1 MPAKEKLSKWKEFA
15 KQKGIQKTKKSRK
28 VWDDRTQVCYLWSFI
43 SNSLIHKSAELMV
56 IKFHRLLYSSLC
68 VLSRNGDHAGAIKAP
83 VVIKIGCWKSPKML
97 VKRIFRFVLYFVSG
111 VYSVFQIVDSS
122 FAKTLSV
129 NATALFYYALSLVY
143 VLML

>member
-28 VWDDRTQVCYLWSFI
+28 VWDDRTQVCYLSSFI

-68 VLSRNGDHAGAIKAP
+68 VLSRNGDHAGAIKVP

-97 VKRIFRFVLYFVSG
+97 VKRIFRSVLYVVSG
-111 VYSVFQIVDSS
+111 VYSVF
-122 FAKTLSV
+122 
-129 NATALFYYALSLVY
+129 
-143 VLML
+143 

>member
-28 VWDDRTQVCYLWSFI
+28 IWDDRTQVCYLWSFI

-83 VVIKIGCWKSPKML
+83 VVIKIGCWKFPKML

-129 NATALFYYALSLVY
+129 KAAALFYYALSLVY

>member
-28 VWDDRTQVCYLWSFI
+28 VWDDKTQVCYLSSFI

-129 NATALFYYALSLVY
+129 KAAALFYYALSLVY

>member
-1 MPAKEKLSKWKEFA
+1 M
-15 KQKGIQKTKKSRK
+15 
-28 VWDDRTQVCYLWSFI
+28 
-43 SNSLIHKSAELMV
+43 
-56 IKFHRLLYSSLC
+56 
-68 VLSRNGDHAGAIKAP
+68 LSRNGDHAGAIKAP